1 MRYLRMFSNA
11 VIAGVAGAAYL
22 SVLVLQLNPRVPL
35 FPTELGP
42 LVVTLM
48 LSYGLNLAVLFYA
61 LIVLRQLVAAKVVSP
76 GWISLRLLSWLFTGA
91 AAGAAA
97 LMWLNLR
104 AFGPMLDPETV
115 RRMAAGAGALTGCAL
130 VFLAIALV
138 HYSFGRPASLIGA
151 SLLSLTAL
159 ASLALPITARGP
171 GVQAPLE
178 SRALAVDVGFSVATS
193 GPRVVMILLDGAS
206 LDFISAAAVEGRLPN
221 FGKILDGGAAMHL
234 ATLRPVQPNPVWTSV
249 ATGKLPFKTGIRS
262 TARYRVWLAEESLE
276 LLPDFCFSQGLV
288 RFGFVTEQR
297 LTSAAVRARP
307 LWSILSGLGISVGV
321 VGWPLTHPA
330 QPVRG
335 YLVTD
340 EFHKQDTLSAD
351 PDDPS
356 AVYPAELLNT
366 ARLAAASRAGAD
378 MEQPADEVAPAAPT
392 LTPQI
397 AAGQVLAADRLYER
411 VDRALEASSP
421 VRVAAVR
428 YRLLDEAGH
437 YYLRYAMPWAFGD
450 VTDEERRRYGNVLE
464 SCYAVVDA
472 VVGRAIASLEP
483 GSLLLVVSG
492 FGMEPQS
499 MEKRLLQRAIGDRE
513 LSGTH
518 EGAPDGFMLAYGTTV
533 AAGRRTRASVV
544 DVTPTVLYFLGLPV
558 ARDMDGFARAD
569 LFKPEFTETHP
580 VTFIPTYER

>member
-11 VIAGVAGAAYL
+11 VIAGVAGAVYL
-22 SVLVLQLNPRVPL
+22 SVLILQLNPRVPL
-35 FPTELGP
+35 FPTEIGP
-42 LVVTLM
+42 LVVTLT
-48 LSYGLNLAVLFYA
+48 LSYGVHLAVIFYA

-76 GWISLRLLSWLFTGA
+76 GWISLRLLSWLLTGA
-91 AAGAAA
+91 AAGTAA

-104 AFGPMLDPETV
+104 AFGPMLDPEAV

-138 HYSFGRPASLIGA
+138 HYSFGRPASLFGA

-171 GVQAPLE
+171 GAPAPLE
-178 SRALAVDVGFSVATS
+178 SRALGVDVGFSVATS
-193 GPRVVMILLDGAS
+193 GPRVVVILLDGAS
-206 LDFISAAAVEGRLPN
+206 LDFISAAAVEGRLPT
-221 FGKILDGGAAMHL
+221 FGKILDVGAAAHL
-234 ATLRPVQPNPVWTSV
+234 ATLQPTQPNPVWTSV
-249 ATGKLPFKTGIRS
+249 ATGKLPYKTGIRS
-262 TARYRVWLAEESLE
+262 NARYRVWLSEEPLE

-288 RFGFVTEQR
+288 RFGFMAEQP

-307 LWSILSGLGISVGV
+307 VWSILSGLGISVGV

-340 EFHKQDTLSAD
+340 EFYKQDTLSAD

-356 AVYPAELLNT
+356 AVYPTEFLSA
-366 ARLAAASRAGAD
+366 ARLAAASRANA
-378 MEQPADEVAPAAPT
+378 ETPRPASEAPPPS
-392 LTPQI
+392 LPPEI
-397 AAGQVLAADRLYER
+397 AAGQSLAADRLYER
-411 VDRALEASSP
+411 VDRALQSSSP
-421 VRVAAVR
+421 ARFAAIR

-437 YYLRYAMPWAFGD
+437 EYLRYAVPSAFGD

-464 SCYAVVDA
+464 SCYSLIDGVVE
-472 VVGRAIASLEP
+472 RAIASLEP
-483 GSLLLVVSG
+483 GSLLLIVSG

-499 MEKRLLQRAIGDRE
+499 FEKRMLQRAIGDRE

-518 EGAPDGFMLAYGTTV
+518 EGAPDGFMLAYGTMV
-533 AAGRRTRASVV
+533 APGRKTRASVV
-544 DVTPTVLYFLGLPV
+544 DVTPTVLYYLGLPV

-569 LFKPEFTETHP
+569 LFRPEFAETHP
-580 VTFIPTYER
+580 ITFIPTYER

>member
-11 VIAGVAGAAYL
+11 VIAGVAGAVYL

-35 FPTELGP
+35 FPTEIGP
-42 LVVTLM
+42 LIVTLT
-48 LSYGLNLAVLFYA
+48 LSYGVHLAVIFYA

-76 GWISLRLLSWLFTGA
+76 GWISLRLLSWLLTGA
-91 AAGAAA
+91 AAGVAA

-138 HYSFGRPASLIGA
+138 HYSFGRPASLFGA
-151 SLLSLTAL
+151 TLLSLTAL
-159 ASLALPITARGP
+159 ASLALPTTARGP
-171 GVQAPLE
+171 GAPAPLE
-178 SRALAVDVGFSVATS
+178 SRALGVDVGFSVATS
-193 GPRVVMILLDGAS
+193 GPRVVVILLDGAS
-206 LDFISAAAVEGRLPN
+206 LDFISAAAVEGRLPT
-221 FGKILDGGAAMHL
+221 FGKILDVGAAAHL
-234 ATLRPVQPNPVWTSV
+234 ATLRPAQPNPIWTSV
-249 ATGKLPFKTGIRS
+249 ATGKLPYKTGIRS
-262 TARYRVWLAEESLE
+262 NARYHVWGSEEPLE

-288 RFGFVTEQR
+288 QFGFLTEQP

-340 EFHKQDTLSAD
+340 EFYKQDTLSAD

-356 AVYPAELLNT
+356 AVYPTESLNT
-366 ARLAAASRAGAD
+366 ARLAAASRVAVDAP
-378 MEQPADEVAPAAPT
+378 EAASVAPSLP
-392 LTPQI
+392 PEI
-397 AAGQVLAADRLYER
+397 AGSQSLAADRLYER
-411 VDRALEASSP
+411 VDHALQSSSP
-421 VRVAAVR
+421 VRFAAMR
-428 YRLLDEAGH
+428 YRFLDEAGH
-437 YYLRYAMPWAFGD
+437 YYLRYAMPSAFGD

-464 SCYAVVDA
+464 SCYALIDA
-472 VVGRAIASLEP
+472 VIERAIASLEP

-499 MEKRLLQRAIGDRE
+499 LEKRMLQRAIGDRE

-518 EGAPDGFMLAYGTTV
+518 EAGPDGFMLAYGTMV
-533 AAGRRTRASVV
+533 AAGRKTRVSVV
-544 DVTPTVLYFLGLPV
+544 DVTPTVLYYLGLPV

-569 LFKPEFTETHP
+569 LFKPEFAETHP
-580 VTFIPTYER
+580 ITFIPTYER